1 MRINPYLCVI
11 IAIHQHDKT
20 MKRSFLLALALLASS
35 ALALAQPTSATGGNT
50 PTPRNQL
57 TPIPPMGWMTWNL
70 FQGNISDQLIRE
82 TADAMVEGG
91 YADAGYKYIF
101 IDDLW
106 QGGRDR
112 HNNIIPDPKK
122 FPNGMKAVADY
133 VHSKGLKLG
142 IYSDAAQL
150 TCGGWTASLGFEEQD
165 ARTFAAWGID
175 YLKYDYCNAPDDSA
189 TARQR
194 YRTMANALQR
204 SGRDIVLGICEWGQ
218 RHGEEWCEEVGGQLW
233 RTTYDVRDMWR
244 DTTHLGGMGILDI
257 VNVTAPLSPYVRQ
270 GQWPDMDMLVVGLDG
285 KGGPSS
291 DLGGKGCTLTEYQS
305 QMSLWCML
313 SSPLAMTNDLR
324 KVPDEVRRILLNG
337 EVIAI
342 DQDPLGR
349 AAERKVC
356 TDSYQVFVRPLADGS
371 HAVAILNS
379 SDQPAT
385 LTADFAKLGIEGRQ
399 TVRDVWQHRDI
410 ARNATRWKG
419 RVAAHETKVFVLKK
433 K

>member
-1 MRINPYLCVI
+1 
-11 IAIHQHDKT
+11 
-20 MKRSFLLALALLASS
+20 MKPSFLLSFAFMAAS
-35 ALALAQPTSATGGNT
+35 ACVMAQPVKTEVNNT

-57 TPIPPMGWMTWNL
+57 APTPPMGWMTWNL

-82 TADAMVEGG
+82 MADAMVEGG

-122 FPNGMKAVADY
+122 FPNGIKALADY

-165 ARTFAAWGID
+165 ARTFASWGID
-175 YLKYDYCNAPDDSA
+175 YLKYDYCNAPEDSA

-194 YRTMANALQR
+194 YRTMADALQK
-204 SGRDIVLGICEWGQ
+204 SGRDITLGICEWGQ
-218 RHGEEWCEEVGGQLW
+218 RNGEEWCEEVGGQLW
-233 RTTYDVRDMWR
+233 RTTYDVRDMWL
-244 DTTHLGGMGILDI
+244 DTVHQGGMGILDI
-257 VNVTAPLSPYVRQ
+257 VNITAPLAKHVRK

-291 DLGGKGCTLTEYQS
+291 DLGGNGCTQTEYQS

-324 KVPDEVRRILLNG
+324 KATDDDRRILLNR

-342 DQDPLGR
+342 NQDPLGH
-349 AAERKVC
+349 AAERKVLNEN
-356 TDSYQVFVRPLADGS
+356 YQIFVRPLGDGS
-371 HAVAILNS
+371 HAVAILNTA
-379 SDQPAT
+379 DKPAT
-385 LTADFAKLGIEGRQ
+385 ITADFAKLGINGKF

-410 ARNATRWKG
+410 ARNAAKWKG
-419 RVAAHETKVFVLKK
+419 RVEAHETKVFVLNTK
-433 K
+433 